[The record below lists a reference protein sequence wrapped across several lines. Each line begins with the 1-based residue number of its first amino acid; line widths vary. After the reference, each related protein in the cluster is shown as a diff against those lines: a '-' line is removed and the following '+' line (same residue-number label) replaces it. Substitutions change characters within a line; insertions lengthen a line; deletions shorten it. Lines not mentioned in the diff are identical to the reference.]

1 MSDKK
6 IIISKGN
13 NAAAAPSA
21 SLRAGVEKD
30 DKTLDLTL
38 RPVTLSEYFGQQ
50 KIKDNLEI
58 FMKAA
63 RQRGEPI
70 EHVLLYGPP
79 GLGKTTLA
87 HIIAKEMQVNI
98 RVTSGPA
105 IERAGDLAAI
115 LTNLQDGEVL
125 FIDEIHRLNKVIEEV
140 LYPAME
146 DYALDIIIG
155 KGPSART
162 LRLDLPKFTI
172 IGATTRYNLLSS
184 PLRDRFGSTYRLDYY
199 NPGEIEQIIN
209 RSAKI
214 LAVKLFEAAAKKI
227 AQRSRLTPRIANRLL
242 KRVRDYVQ
250 VKGDGVINYRLAQE
264 ALALMDVDHQ
274 GLEALDRRIL
284 ENIIEKFSGGPVGLN
299 SIAASV
305 QEEEG
310 TIEEI
315 YEPYLLQLG
324 FLTRTPRGR
333 VVTELGYKHLGLEA
347 PKEWQSKLI

>member
-1 MSDKK
+1 MPDER
-6 IIISKGN
+6 IITAK
-13 NAAAAPSA
+13 
-21 SLRAGVEKD
+21 EKPD
-30 DKTLDLTL
+30 DKTWDLTL
-38 RPVTLSEYFGQQ
+38 RPTQLKEYFGQQ

-63 RQRGEPI
+63 KQRHEPI

-87 HIIAKEMQVNI
+87 HIIAREMGANI

-115 LTNLQDGEVL
+115 LTNMEDGGIL
-125 FIDEIHRLNKVIEEV
+125 FIDEIHRLNRVIEEI

-146 DYALDIIIG
+146 DYALDVIIG

-172 IGATTRYNLLSS
+172 IGATTRFNLLSS
-184 PLRDRFGSTYRLDYY
+184 PLRDRFGSIYRLDYY
-199 NPGEIEQIIN
+199 NQNEIKQILN
-209 RSAKI
+209 RSSRI
-214 LAVKLFEAAAKKI
+214 LAIDLIEEAAQMI
-227 AQRSRLTPRIANRLL
+227 AQRSRLTPRIANRFL

-250 VKGDGVINYRLAQE
+250 VKGDGIINSKLAQE
-264 ALALMDVDHQ
+264 ALELMDVDIR
-274 GLEALDRRIL
+274 GLDALDRKIL
-284 ENIIEKFSGGPVGLN
+284 EAIIEKFKGGPVGVG
-299 SIAASV
+299 SIAAAV

-315 YEPYLLQLG
+315 YEPYLMQLG
-324 FLTRTPRGR
+324 FLIRTPRGR
-333 VVTELGYKHLGLEA
+333 VVSELGYRHLGLDVPSEL
-347 PKEWQSKLI
+347 QSKLL

>member
-1 MSDKK
+1 MPDERLITAK
-6 IIISKGN
+6 
-13 NAAAAPSA
+13 
-21 SLRAGVEKD
+21 EKPD
-30 DKTLDLTL
+30 DKNLDLTL
-38 RPVTLSEYFGQQ
+38 RPRELVEYFGLQ

-63 RQRGEPI
+63 KQRKEPI

-87 HIIAKEMQVNI
+87 HIIAKEMNGNI

-115 LTNLQDGEVL
+115 LTNLEDGDVL

-199 NPGEIEQIIN
+199 NHDEIEQIIE
-209 RSAKI
+209 RSSKI
-214 LAVKLFEAAAKKI
+214 LSVEVINEAAKLI
-227 AQRSRLTPRIANRLL
+227 AERSRLTPRIANRLL

-250 VKGDGVINYRLAQE
+250 VKGDGKITPELAKE
-264 ALALMDVDHQ
+264 ALELMDVDHQ
-274 GLEALDRRIL
+274 GLDALDRRIL
-284 ENIIEKFSGGPVGLN
+284 ENIIEKFNGGPVGVS
-299 SIAASV
+299 SIAAAV

-315 YEPYLLQLG
+315 YEPYLMQLG
-324 FLTRTPRGR
+324 FIVRTPRGR
-333 VVTELGYKHLGLEA
+333 VVTEAGYKHLGLEV
-347 PKEWQSKLI
+347 PSELQSKLI